1 MMLPMSIRC
10 NTCGNFIYK
19 GAPLRVGGVL
29 RCLHVFCD
37 TPPSAGTK
45 FNSRKEDAVGE
56 EYLGIMVYRFYFK
69 CPRCSAE
76 LVMKTD
82 PKNSD
87 YVVEAGASR
96 NYEPWKD
103 ADAQVEAAVKQ
114 KEEEESGDAMKA
126 LEARTAASK
135 REIDINNALD
145 ELRSMSNRHA
155 TVGIDDVLAAVRRKE
170 AEEAEMFNAQV
181 DAAAKAVFSGGQAAA
196 RPGPSGGQLLVRR
209 IEDDDDEDGEGEGAG
224 AKRPR
229 IAGPPAQAGGAA
241 APPPKAARPQVMFAV
256 KKKEAAPPAPVE
268 AAQPA
273 VANPLL
279 SGLAMYGSSSGEE
292 D

>member
-1 MMLPMSIRC
+1 VWL
-10 NTCGNFIYK
+10 
-19 GAPLRVGGVL
+19 
-29 RCLHVFCD
+29 CL
-37 TPPSAGTK
+37 SAGTK

-103 ADAQVEAAVKQ
+103 ADAQVEAAVKA
-114 KEEEESGDAMKA
+114 KEEEEGGDAMKA
-126 LEARTAASK
+126 LESRTAASK

-170 AEEAEMFNAQV
+170 AEEAELFSAQV
-181 DAAAKAVFSGGQAAA
+181 DAAARAVFSGGQGAG
-196 RPGPSGGQLLVRR
+196 RVGPPGGQGLVRR
-209 IEDDDDEDGEGEGAG
+209 IEDDDDEDEDGLGGP
-224 AKRPR
+224 KRPR
-229 IAGPPAQAGGAA
+229 VAGPPGQAGGAA
-241 APPPKAARPQVMFAV
+241 PPPPKVARPQVMFAV
-256 KKKEAAPPAPVE
+256 KKKEAAAPPAPVE
-268 AAQPA
+268 EVPPA
-273 VANPLL
+273 GGNLL
-279 SGLAMYGSSSGEE
+279 SGLAMYGSSSGEDE
-292 D
+292 

>member
-1 MMLPMSIRC
+1 
-10 NTCGNFIYK
+10 
-19 GAPLRVGGVL
+19 
-29 RCLHVFCD
+29 
-37 TPPSAGTK
+37 
-45 FNSRKEDAVGE
+45 
-56 EYLGIMVYRFYFK
+56 MVYRFYFK

-103 ADAQVEAAVKQ
+103 ADAQVEAAVKA
-114 KEEEESGDAMKA
+114 KEEEEGGDAMKA
-126 LEARTAASK
+126 LESRTAASK

-170 AEEAEMFNAQV
+170 TEEAEMFSAQV
-181 DAAAKAVFSGGQAAA
+181 DAAARAVFSGAQGAGRA
-196 RPGPSGGQLLVRR
+196 GPSGGPGLVRR
-209 IEDDDDEDGEGEGAG
+209 IEDDDDEDEDGEAGLGG

-229 IAGPPAQAGGAA
+229 VAVPPGQAGGAA
-241 APPPKAARPQVMFAV
+241 PPPPKMARLQVMFAV
-256 KKKEAAPPAPVE
+256 KKREAAPPAPAPVE
-268 AAQPA
+268 EAPPA
-273 VANPLL
+273 GGNFL
-279 SGLAMYGSSSGEE
+279 SGLAMYGSSSGDE